1 VKYIYWLSQIQD
13 REQFLVGD
21 KLYIL
26 SQLLRHECPI
36 LPGFVLGHNLWR
48 QFLTTAGIEL
58 SELLTNGHAQREVA
72 LRGEPPLSPKG
83 LLTLKGIS
91 AGVSF
96 RTPSDK
102 DTASRRKLPKKAPSS
117 YGGVHVT
124 ENLADN
130 LANNYQTL
138 QTVVNLGCQRV
149 NQANFAEKWQTEIF
163 QAAQQL
169 NSATL
174 ILQPIVHLQGR
185 HRQAESLW
193 RSHTCN
199 NHPEALSTA
208 IKLVW
213 SELFSAHSLLYWH
226 KQGIDIAQVNLSILV
241 RPLKNASAS
250 GIVEIRDDMIHL
262 KANWGLE
269 PSLLQGEVEPDRYEL
284 DLDTGSILFKHLGH
298 KNYSYRVKEIDLQTP
313 QFDCLESYI
322 PADDL
327 ASTYVLTDEAIA
339 HLLELVLNVLEQ
351 QPQIKYLTWTALEL
365 EYFPSPDFYFTWLD
379 DYLTTTVLETIT
391 QKASPSSTK
400 PLHLVSGIAASS
412 GTAKGK
418 VVLIKDF
425 ATYSGSIP
433 PGSILVTKVI
443 EPQHIALIRQAS
455 GIITEIGGKA
465 SHGAIVARELN
476 IPAIVNATKATEI
489 LHHGDR
495 VWLNGD
501 NGKVYAANEHSF
513 GQHQPRL
520 LNLNGTPAYPI
531 ATKLMVN
538 LSQPESIA
546 TAAKL
551 PTDGIG
557 LLRSEL
563 MLADLLSSKT
573 FARWQESFRE
583 EFLSTLTDSLRQFV
597 VAFAPRPVF
606 YRSLD
611 RYENSKNPV
620 SSSRG
625 TYGYLNDP
633 NSLFELELEA
643 LASILAEGDRNLN
656 LNVNLNVNLILP
668 FVRSV
673 EEFNYC
679 YRQIEK
685 AGLTA
690 KSSFQVWIMVEVPSA
705 ILLLPEYI
713 RAGVQGIAIGTNDL
727 TQLLLGVS
735 REQVQFNDRGLNANH
750 PAMQKAIA
758 KIIKIAKVNQIECC
772 ICGQAPVEYP
782 SLIDLLVEWGIDAIS
797 VEPAAVNRTYR
808 AIARAEKRMMFR

>member
-1 VKYIYWLSQIQD
+1 MQYIYWLSQIQD

-48 QFLTTAGIEL
+48 QFLTIAGIEL
-58 SELLTNGHAQREVA
+58 SELLT
-72 LRGEPPLSPKG
+72 
-83 LLTLKGIS
+83 
-91 AGVSF
+91 
-96 RTPSDK
+96 
-102 DTASRRKLPKKAPSS
+102 
-117 YGGVHVT
+117 
-124 ENLADN
+124 ENLAND
-130 LANNYQTL
+130 YQTL

-163 QAAQQL
+163 QATQQL

-185 HRQAESLW
+185 HCQAESLW

-241 RPLKNASAS
+241 RPLKNAFAS
-250 GIVEIRDDMIHL
+250 GVIEIRDEIIHL
-262 KANWGLE
+262 KTNWGLE
-269 PSLLQGEVEPDRYEL
+269 PSLLQGEVKPDRYEL

-298 KNYSYRVKEIDLQTP
+298 KNYSYRVKEIDDETP
-313 QFDCLESYI
+313 QIDCLESYL

-339 HLLELVLNVLEQ
+339 HLLKLVLNVLEQ

-365 EYFPSPDFYFTWLD
+365 ESFPSPDFYFTWLD

-391 QKASPSSTK
+391 QTASSSSTK
-400 PLHLVSGIAASS
+400 PAHLVSGIAASS
-412 GTAKGK
+412 GTAKGE

-425 ATYSGSIP
+425 ATYSGLIP

-501 NGKVYAANEHSF
+501 DGKVYVANEHSL

-520 LNLNGTPAYPI
+520 LNLNRTPVYPI
-531 ATKLMVN
+531 ATKLMLN

-573 FARWQESFRE
+573 FARRQESFRDR
-583 EFLSTLTDSLRQFV
+583 FLHTLTDSLRQFV

-643 LASILAEGDRNLN
+643 LATILAEGDRN

-668 FVRSV
+668 FIRSV

-679 YRQIEK
+679 YAQIEK
-685 AGLTA
+685 VGLTA

-758 KIIKIAKVNQIECC
+758 KIIKIAKANQIECC

-797 VEPAAVNRTYR
+797 VEPAAVNRTYE
-808 AIARAEKRMMFR
+808 AIARAEKRMLLKEVISNENK

>member
-1 VKYIYWLSQIQD
+1 
-13 REQFLVGD
+13 
-21 KLYIL
+21 
-26 SQLLRHECPI
+26 
-36 LPGFVLGHNLWR
+36 
-48 QFLTTAGIEL
+48 
-58 SELLTNGHAQREVA
+58 
-72 LRGEPPLSPKG
+72 
-83 LLTLKGIS
+83 
-91 AGVSF
+91 
-96 RTPSDK
+96 
-102 DTASRRKLPKKAPSS
+102 
-117 YGGVHVT
+117 
-124 ENLADN
+124 
-130 LANNYQTL
+130 
-138 QTVVNLGCQRV
+138 
-149 NQANFAEKWQTEIF
+149 
-163 QAAQQL
+163 
-169 NSATL
+169 
-174 ILQPIVHLQGR
+174 
-185 HRQAESLW
+185 
-193 RSHTCN
+193 
-199 NHPEALSTA
+199 
-208 IKLVW
+208 
-213 SELFSAHSLLYWH
+213 
-226 KQGIDIAQVNLSILV
+226 
-241 RPLKNASAS
+241 
-250 GIVEIRDDMIHL
+250 M
-262 KANWGLE
+262 
-269 PSLLQGEVEPDRYEL
+269 
-284 DLDTGSILFKHLGH
+284 
-298 KNYSYRVKEIDLQTP
+298 
-313 QFDCLESYI
+313 
-322 PADDL
+322 
-327 ASTYVLTDEAIA
+327 LTDEAIA
-339 HLLELVLNVLEQ
+339 HLRELVLNVLEQ

-365 EYFPSPDFYFTWLD
+365 ESFPSPDFYFTWLD

-391 QKASPSSTK
+391 QATSPSSTE
-400 PLHLVSGIAASS
+400 PLHLVSGIAVSS
-412 GTAKGK
+412 GTAEGE

-433 PGSILVTKVI
+433 TGSILVTKVI

-455 GIITEIGGKA
+455 GIITEIGGQA

-476 IPAIVNATKATEI
+476 IPAIVNATNATKI

-495 VWLNGD
+495 VWLNGND
-501 NGKVYAANEHSF
+501 GKVYAASEHSLDR
-513 GQHQPRL
+513 HQPKPTL
-520 LNLNGTPAYPI
+520 LKINRPPAYPI
-531 ATKLMVN
+531 TTKLMVN

-551 PTDGIG
+551 PVDGIG

-643 LASILAEGDRNLN
+643 LATILAESDRN

-735 REQVQFNDRGLNANH
+735 REQVQFSDRGLNANH

-758 KIIKIAKVNQIECC
+758 KIIKIAKANQIECC
-772 ICGQAPVEYP
+772 ICGQAAVEYP

-797 VEPAAVNRTYR
+797 VEPAAVNRTYK
-808 AIARAEKRMMFR
+808 AIARAEKQMLLK

>member
-1 VKYIYWLSQIQD
+1 VKYIYWLSQIQE

-58 SELLTNGHAQREVA
+58 SELLTRGTVEPVRE
-72 LRGEPPLSPKG
+72 
-83 LLTLKGIS
+83 
-91 AGVSF
+91 
-96 RTPSDK
+96 
-102 DTASRRKLPKKAPSS
+102 SRRF
-117 YGGVHVT
+117 YGGVRVT
-124 ENLADN
+124 ENFADN
-130 LANNYQTL
+130 LANDYQTL
-138 QTVVNLGCQRV
+138 QTAVNLGCQRV

-163 QAAQQL
+163 QAVQQL

-185 HRQAESLW
+185 HCQAESLW

-226 KQGIDIAQVNLSILV
+226 KQGIDITQVDLSILV

-250 GIVEIRDDMIHL
+250 GVVEIRDKMIHL

-298 KNYSYRVKEIDLQTP
+298 KNYSYRVKEIDYETP
-313 QFDCLESYI
+313 QFDCLESYL
-322 PADDL
+322 PADEL

-339 HLLELVLNVLEQ
+339 HLLELVLNILEQ

-365 EYFPSPDFYFTWLD
+365 ESFPSPDFYFTWLD

-391 QKASPSSTK
+391 QTASPSSTK

-412 GTAKGK
+412 GTAKGE

-433 PGSILVTKVI
+433 PGSILVIKVI

-501 NGKVYAANEHSF
+501 DGKVYAANEHSLS
-513 GQHQPRL
+513 QHQPRL
-520 LNLNGTPAYPI
+520 LNLSRTPAYPI

-563 MLADLLSSKT
+563 MLAGLLSSKT
-573 FARWQESFRE
+573 FARRQESFRE
-583 EFLSTLTDSLRQFV
+583 EFLNTLTNSLRQFV

-643 LASILAEGDRNLN
+643 LATILAEGDR
-656 LNVNLNVNLILP
+656 NLNVNLILP

-690 KSSFQVWIMVEVPSA
+690 KRSFQVWIMVEVPSA

-713 RAGVQGIAIGTNDL
+713 RAGVQGITIGTNDL

-758 KIIKIAKVNQIECC
+758 KIIKIAKANQIECC

-797 VEPAAVNRTYR
+797 VEPAAVNRTYK
-808 AIARAEKRMMFR
+808 AIARAEQRIMFS